1 MSHNRHDHH
10 GHNHAPGQ
18 TPGKPGSYALPIALF
33 VTLGFAGVEA
43 LAGWLSGSLAL
54 MSDAGHMLTDSLALA
69 LATVAARIAHRPVTE
84 QHSYGL
90 RRVETLAGLV
100 NGLFMLL
107 VVGLIITHA
116 AERLLDPQ
124 PVDGGTV
131 MLVAL
136 IGLVINVVVAWMLS
150 HGGHDLNTRAA
161 LLHVLGDLLGSVAAL
176 ASGAV
181 IHFTGWLPIDP
192 LLSMLICGLILAA
205 TLRLLKSATH
215 TLLDGVPARLS
226 LSAIGQA
233 MARSDG
239 VISVHDL
246 HIWSLDSNHT
256 ALSAHIVIKRSD
268 DWPNALARLQTL
280 LRDEYEIEH
289 VTLQPEIVDTRVVA
303 FPLPPSAI
311 TVAGH
316 TSPPHPHHRR

>member
-1 MSHNRHDHH
+1 MAHNHDHPA
-10 GHNHAPGQ
+10 NGQ
-18 TPGKPGSYALPIALF
+18 ASGKLGPYALPIALCI
-33 VTLGFAGVEA
+33 TLGFAGVEA

-69 LATVAARIAHRPVTE
+69 LATVAARIARRPVTE

-90 RRVETLAGLV
+90 RRVETLAGLI

-107 VVGLIITHA
+107 VVGLIIAHA

-131 MLVAL
+131 MLVAF

-215 TLLDGVPARLS
+215 TLLDGVPAQLS
-226 LSAIGQA
+226 LNEVGQA
-233 MARSDG
+233 MARAEG

-246 HIWSLDSNHT
+246 HIWSLDSSHT
-256 ALSAHIVIKRSD
+256 ALSAHILIKRTE
-268 DWPNALARLQTL
+268 DWPDVLARLQTL
-280 LRDEYEIEH
+280 LRDTYHIEH
-289 VTLQPEIVDTRVVA
+289 VTLQPEIVDTQVVA
-303 FPLPPSAI
+303 FPPPSA
-311 TVAGH
+311 AG
-316 TSPPHPHHRR
+316 SANRAPAPHPGHGH

>member
-1 MSHNRHDHH
+1 MSHNHHDHH

-18 TPGKPGSYALPIALF
+18 TPGKLGPYALPIALF

-69 LATVAARIAHRPVTE
+69 LATVAARIARRPVTE

-280 LRDEYEIEH
+280 LRDAYEIEH

-303 FPLPPSAI
+303 FPQPPSAT